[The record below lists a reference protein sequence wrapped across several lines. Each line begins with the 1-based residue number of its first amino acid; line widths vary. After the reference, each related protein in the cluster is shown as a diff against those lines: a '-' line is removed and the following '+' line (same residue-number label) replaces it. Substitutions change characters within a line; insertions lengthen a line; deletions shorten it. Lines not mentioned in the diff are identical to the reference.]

1 MSEPSGPQWVARFPG
16 SVSSSDLLPEFRDR
30 VLAFISAMKN
40 GGASVSIA
48 ATYRPPERAYL
59 MHWCSRIAGY
69 TDPKTH
75 QHVIDPP
82 SAATPMAGVAI
93 DWTHGGNDSA
103 ARAAAAQMV
112 AGYGIKYP
120 AVLVSRHTQ
129 RRAID
134 MSIDWQGT
142 LTVRDFDGQARTI
155 SMPPRSGSN
164 QILVDVGRSFGV
176 IKLMTDPPHWS
187 DDGH

>member
-1 MSEPSGPQWVARFPG
+1 MSEMSGLQWCARFPT
-16 SVSSSDLLPEFRDR
+16 SVSPNDLVPDFRDR
-30 VLAFISAMKN
+30 VLAFISAVKS
-40 GGASVSIA
+40 GGATVSIA

-69 TDPKTH
+69 IDPKTH
-75 QHVIDPP
+75 QHKIDPP
-82 SAATPMAGVAI
+82 SAAAPMVGVAI
-93 DWTHGGNDSA
+93 DWTHGGNNDA
-103 ARAAAAQMV
+103 ARAAAAEMV
-112 AGYGIKYP
+112 SGYAIKYP

-134 MSIDWQGT
+134 MTISWQGK
-142 LTVRDFDGQARTI
+142 LTVRDFDGQERVIT
-155 SMPPRSGSN
+155 MPPRSGSN
-164 QILVDVGRSFGV
+164 QVLVDVGRSFGV